1 MHTLQTHTER
11 NMSFVT
17 RVVALQGMGILEACK
32 LAGLATGFS
41 DQGIR
46 KWAQEIY
53 ADFFGILSSLEDLTD
68 ERLDGE
74 LASGRGKHPK

>member
-1 MHTLQTHTER
+1 MHTLQTHTES

-17 RVVALQGMGILEACK
+17 QKAVALQGIGILEACK

-46 KWAQEIY
+46 KWAQKIY

-68 ERLDGE
+68 ERVEG
-74 LASGRGKHPK
+74 SIPNSFP